1 MKECIISID
10 QGTSSCRAIAFDL
23 KGKCIGVCQKEFT
36 QIFPHQGWV
45 EHNPLEIWEVQME
58 VLYGLIE
65 ENNIE
70 STQIVGIGI
79 TNQRE
84 TTVVWDK
91 KTGEPVYNA
100 IVWQDKRTVDYCI
113 DLEKRGF
120 KDYIRQNTG
129 LVLDAYF
136 SGTKVQWILD
146 HVQGA
151 REKAESGELLFGTID
166 TWLIWKMTE
175 GKSHVTDF
183 SNASRTMI
191 FNIMDL
197 QWDKKLLEA
206 MHIPLSMM
214 PSVYPSSHLFGHCLI
229 EDHPIPICGVAG
241 DQQAALFGQQCFN
254 KGEAK
259 NTYGTGCFMLM
270 NTGEVPIRSQRGLL
284 TTVAWGIEGKVT
296 YALEGSVFI
305 AGAAVQWLRD
315 GLGFFKE
322 SQETAQMALEAK
334 EAESLVV
341 VPTFSGLGSPY
352 WDMHIKG
359 AIFGITRDTGK
370 NEITKA
376 TLNAI
381 AFQSKDVL
389 ESMEADSGIALTKLL
404 VDGGA
409 CSNAY
414 LMQFQSDILNVEVH
428 RPANIESTAF
438 GVYLLAALHLNHWEI
453 SQKQQSIERVF
464 SPQMSEEQRQN
475 TVSKWDEAIRKLR
488 N

>member
-1 MKECIISID
+1 
-10 QGTSSCRAIAFDL
+10 
-23 KGKCIGVCQKEFT
+23 
-36 QIFPHQGWV
+36 
-45 EHNPLEIWEVQME
+45 ME